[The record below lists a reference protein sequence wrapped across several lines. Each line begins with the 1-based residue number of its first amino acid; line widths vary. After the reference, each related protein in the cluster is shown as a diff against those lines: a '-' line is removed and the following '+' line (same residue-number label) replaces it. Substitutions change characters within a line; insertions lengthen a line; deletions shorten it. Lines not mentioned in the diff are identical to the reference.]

1 MVGLLLIRPC
11 TMCFI
16 YHSMYLFIQQIVTK
30 HLLCAATVPGSVD
43 TAIND
48 IEKVSAV
55 SSRGDD
61 REKQVT
67 R

>member
-1 MVGLLLIRPC
+1 
-11 TMCFI
+11 MCFI